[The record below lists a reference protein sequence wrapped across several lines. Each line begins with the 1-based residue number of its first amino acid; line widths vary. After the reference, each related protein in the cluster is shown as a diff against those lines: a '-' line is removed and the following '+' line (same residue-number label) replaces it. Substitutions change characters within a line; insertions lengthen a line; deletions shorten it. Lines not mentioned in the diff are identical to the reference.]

1 MANSAGLIRESIWR
15 DKEFRALTR
24 GAQCTY
30 LELVSQKEIDRAG
43 IQPLQASKWAKG
55 CDEITTDDIWRDLNE
70 LQAARFVFFDEDTDE
85 LFVRSYMRSTE
96 VVKQPNIL
104 KNACRCATLVA
115 SEMLRHE
122 LAVELRKLRVSVA
135 TTTADEIDPG
145 EEFAYPSGTP
155 TEPIANP
162 SETLPEPLNPSG
174 TPLEPPGVR
183 EGEGERES
191 FSSAVETFREGSR
204 ARADAREATE
214 PPPARCPRHI
224 NEPATGACRNCGDYR
239 RANLDWHER
248 QTRRAAEQKS
258 TRRAVIDECNMCD
271 AQGNRNEPS
280 ELWELD
286 LPIVKC
292 DHHRPLTLDEWRA
305 LDRTPAEA
313 Q

>member
-15 DKEFRALTR
+15 DREFRALSR
-24 GAQCTY
+24 NAQTTY
-30 LELVSQKEIDRAG
+30 LQLVSQKEIDRAG
-43 IQPLQASKWAKG
+43 IQPLQPSKWAKG
-55 CDEITTDDIWRDLNE
+55 CDATTIDDVWNDLRE
-70 LQAARFVFFDEDTDE
+70 LQGARFAFFDEDTDE

-135 TTTADEIDPG
+135 TSTADEIDPG

-183 EGEGERES
+183 EGEGEVVISRP
-191 FSSAVETFREGSR
+191 AVETFREGSR
-204 ARADAREATE
+204 AGADVRETLE
-214 PPPARCPRHI
+214 PPPPRCPRHI
-224 NEPATGACRNCGDYR
+224 DAPALGNCGPCGDYR
-239 RANLDWHER
+239 RANADWHAR
-248 QTRRAAEQKS
+248 AQRRESDARAS
-258 TRRAVIDECNMCD
+258 RRTEIQNCEWCD
-271 AQGNRNEPS
+271 DLGWRIEPS
-280 ELWELD
+280 E
-286 LPIVKC
+286 VG
-292 DHHRPLTLDEWRA
+292 DHDIPAIRCEHTPMALDEWQSLIPSEEPSHA
-305 LDRTPAEA
+305 
-313 Q
+313 

>member
-1 MANSAGLIRESIWR
+1 MANSAGLVRESIWR
-15 DKEFRALTR
+15 DKEFRALSR
-24 GAQCTY
+24 NAQTTY
-30 LELVSQKEIDRAG
+30 VQLVSQKEIDRAG

-55 CDEITTDDIWRDLNE
+55 CDATTIDDIWNDLNE

-115 SEMLRHE
+115 SDMLRHE
-122 LAVELRKLRVSVA
+122 LAVELRRLRSAVA
-135 TTTADEIDPG
+135 TETADQVDPG
-145 EEFAYPSGTP
+145 EEFAYPTGTP
-155 TEPIANP
+155 TKPHANP
-162 SETLPEPLNPSG
+162 SRTLPEPLNPSG
-174 TPLEPPGVR
+174 TPLEPPGVG
-183 EGEGERES
+183 EGEGEREI
-191 FSSAVETFREGSR
+191 SSPAVETFREGSR
-204 ARADAREATE
+204 ARADVREATQ

-224 NEPATGACRNCGDYR
+224 NEPAAGACRSCGDYR

-248 QTRRAAEQKS
+248 QTLTAAVQKT
-258 TRRAVIDECNMCD
+258 TRRAVIDECDMCD
-271 AQGNRNEPS
+271 AQGNRNEPG

-292 DHHRPLTLDEWRA
+292 DHHQPLSLDEWRA

-313 Q
+313 R